1 MKTKLINKTLGA
13 AVILLCSCADVELT
27 DPNKPMYNGRDIAVG
42 ATAGY
47 DLRNQDTRTIYP
59 GETVGNIERINWID
73 GKEGYTGKWATDEI
87 CIYSQEAESPVGAPG
102 KKSADYVLYKHTASN
117 PAITMDPGSN
127 KYMGGS
133 TGTEP
138 TGVSGDNGY
147 FTVIG
152 PDGGLRWNTQLNVQ
166 EHWFYSVYPSAR
178 LNPSVKLYEDGNKNI
193 IFEGQLSSSQHVAG
207 FIKDSQNTNS
217 YYAVP
222 AMRQNYM
229 WAIHQGNENDVTAN
243 SISFDF
249 RTLCSVLEIDLVW
262 PQNMAENE
270 RLTSVMLTCK
280 KPDVNLCGNFKV
292 DMTAAKNGKTYPKAI
307 SLSEA
312 GVVQNSII
320 MNLDADPNDKV
331 AGVTLK
337 PGEHLKV
344 RFLILPHEN
353 LTGDDLV
360 LTVRGSR
367 GQRSHDLSGMGLIV
381 YPHKLNRVKNVS
393 FPAKLTSSN
402 WVSLIDDRV
411 LLSQL
416 SVPGSGSSYLINRN
430 DVKTTAQCRTIE
442 EQWNMGVRCFDITV
456 GDKKLPFNTD
466 FGVRPLRVDNET
478 TIDNSTVNN
487 AFTTLLNQVKK
498 TNPDGGEWNGEF
510 GMMIVRYQPQG
521 QRNAQ
526 AFVNHFEEF
535 FGNLKSKNPNRF
547 CSYTPNMTIKDIRGK
562 IVVILCPSSEGE
574 DDNKMTF
581 TDTDYLLVDGCGSL
595 PDKFYKRGYYYT
607 PKNGTKQ
614 RVTKYAYG
622 NDRFVEK
629 QSAEYYIA
637 YPNEGTISK
646 GVADYS
652 YPTNQTF
659 KIYMQDWLRVIDG
672 TPNTY
677 VQGKDHK
684 FNPRTVKWNNSY
696 AEKLKDAEDTFL
708 KSVTD
713 VKEARM
719 IYINSLCG
727 FLITDASDTD
737 AITPIL
743 NSWPAV
749 KGNIK
754 ALASKINQDFYQ
766 FMYEQL
772 RGGAKGPMGIVMMNF
787 VGDAEV
793 SGSVLMPNMVLMNNF
808 TFPLKI
814 GGGSAKAAPAFMDNN
829 TNGWT
834 FGN

>member
-1 MKTKLINKTLGA
+1 MKTKLINKTIGT
-13 AVILLCSCADVELT
+13 AVILLCSCADVEIT
-27 DPNKPMYNGRDIAVG
+27 DSNKPMYNGHDIAVG

-47 DLRNQDTRTIYP
+47 DLCKDTRTIYP

-73 GKEGYTGKWATDEI
+73 GKESYTGKWATDQI
-87 CIYSQEAESPVGAPG
+87 CIYSQEAESPIGAPG

-127 KYMGGS
+127 KYLGGS
-133 TGTEP
+133 TGTET

-147 FTVIG
+147 FTVVG

-166 EHWFYSVYPSAR
+166 DHWFYSVYPSAR
-178 LNPSVKLYEDGNKNI
+178 LNQSVRLYEDESKNI
-193 IFEGQLSSSQHVAG
+193 IFEGELSSSQHVVG
-207 FIKDSQNTNS
+207 FIKDSKNTNS

-229 WAIHQGNENDVTAN
+229 WAIHQGNQNDIDAN

-270 RLTSVMLTCK
+270 RLTSVMLTCT
-280 KPDVNLCGNFKV
+280 KPDVNLCGKFKV
-292 DMTAAKNGKTYPKAI
+292 DMTAAKNGKTYPKPV

-320 MNLDADPNDKV
+320 MNLDADPSDEAV
-331 AGVTLK
+331 GVTLK

-344 RFLILPHEN
+344 RFIILPHEN

-367 GQRSHDLSGMGLIV
+367 GQRSHDLSGLGLIV

-402 WVSLIDDRV
+402 WVSLLDDRV

-430 DVKTTAQCRTIE
+430 NVKTTAQCRTIQ

-456 GDKKLPFNTD
+456 GDGLSNRN
-466 FGVRPLRVDNET
+466 FGDRPLRVDNST
-478 TIDNSTVNN
+478 TIDGSSVDN
-487 AFTTLLNQVKK
+487 AFTTLLEQVKL
-498 TNPDGGEWNGEF
+498 TNPDGGTWDGEF
-510 GMMIVRYQPQG
+510 GMMIVRYQPEG
-521 QRNAQ
+521 QRSAQ
-526 AFVNHFEEF
+526 TFVNDFETF
-535 FGNLKSKNPNRF
+535 FRKLKTTYSNRF
-547 CSYTPNMTIKDIRGK
+547 CSYTPDMMIKDIRGK

-574 DDNKMTF
+574 DTQKMTF
-581 TDTDYLLVDGCGSL
+581 SDTDYLLVDGCGSL
-595 PDKFYKRGYYYT
+595 PDKFYKRGYSYALT
-607 PKNGTKQ
+607 NGTKH

-622 NDRFVEK
+622 NSSFVENE
-629 QSAEYYIA
+629 SAEYYIA
-637 YPNEGTISK
+637 YPDKGTISK
-646 GVADYS
+646 GIADFS

-659 KIYMQDWLRVIDG
+659 RIYMQDWLRVIDG
-672 TPNTY
+672 TPNAY
-677 VQGKDHK
+677 VQGRDHK
-684 FNPRTVKWNNSY
+684 IPPRNVKWNNSY
-696 AEKLKDAEDTFL
+696 AEKLQDAKDTFM
-708 KSVTD
+708 KSVGD
-713 VKEARM
+713 ISESRM

-727 FLITDASDTD
+727 FLIMDASDRD

-743 NSWPAV
+743 DSWPAV

-772 RGGAKGPMGIVMMNF
+772 RGEGKKGPMGVVMMNF
-787 VGDAEV
+787 VGDSSV
-793 SGSVLMPNMVLMNNF
+793 PGSVMMPNMVLMNNF

-814 GGGSAKAAPAFMDNN
+814 GGGSAKVATTFMNNN